1 MRIRINFSKT
11 EIIKFTSHL
20 DLYRAWERTLRRA
33 ELPLAFS
40 QGFKPHAHINLACAL
55 PLGFTS
61 DNDLVDIWLAR
72 KIDIEE
78 IRQRLTQAV
87 PPGIVVKSVEEISL
101 QSPSLQKQ
109 LRASEYLV
117 TLLQKHECINEEI
130 TKLLNEETILRQR
143 NKKEYDL
150 RPLILALVILSEDS
164 FGRQQIKMT
173 LQARESA
180 TGRPEEVLLSLGI
193 DPTTTLVHRTR
204 LLLSESPE
212 LS

>member
-40 QGFKPHAHINLACAL
+40 QGYKPHAHINLACAL

-72 KIDIEE
+72 YIEIKE
-78 IRQRLTQAV
+78 IHHRLTQAV
-87 PPGIVVKSVEEISL
+87 PPGIVIKSVEEISL

-109 LRASEYLV
+109 LIASEYMV
-117 TLLQKHECINEEI
+117 TLLQKNELIYEEI

-143 NKKEYDL
+143 NRKEYDL
-150 RPLILALVILSEDS
+150 RPLILALDLLPEDS

-173 LQARESA
+173 LQARENA

-193 DPTTTLVHRTR
+193 DPTTALVHRTR

-212 LS
+212 FL